1 MRLVKREVGEKNKTM
16 NINSGDFLFLSMKM
30 QILRSLAKQEDISD
44 SERQNAG
51 DLIIDLEESIK
62 PMSAGIKSITFDK
75 NSNVRKIT
83 FAPKAL
89 YDARDFLFTLMK
101 GQLLKSLRK
110 ESEEIKNPE
119 ILNID
124 NLLVNLDKSIRRM
137 GTSIKA
143 IILDKDL
150 NVKKVE
156 FAPAS
161 ETPHIAPKAPYIKEE
176 TPEIKREIKKQE
188 SNRWLLERIAPEN
201 MQRLNMSTGL
211 RREREKERERE
222 MFVASAG

>member
-1 MRLVKREVGEKNKTM
+1 MNELEKINFC
-16 NINSGDFLFLSMKM
+16 NSGDFLFLSMKM

-83 FAPKAL
+83 FHKAPNIEGF
-89 YDARDFLFTLMK
+89 DARDFLFTLMK

-143 IILDKDL
+143 IILDKDM

-156 FAPAS
+156 FAAPAS
-161 ETPHIAPKAPYIKEE
+161 EVPNISADAPKQEIE
-176 TPEIKREIKKQE
+176 PEIKSEIKKQE
-188 SNRWLLERIAPEN
+188 SNRWQRMSEPQITQINGITQIRQGQLLET
-201 MQRLNMSTGL
+201 S
-211 RREREKERERE
+211 
-222 MFVASAG
+222 

>member
-1 MRLVKREVGEKNKTM
+1 MNELEKINFC
-16 NINSGDFLFLSMKM
+16 NSGDFLFLSMKT
-30 QILRSLAKQEDISD
+30 QILRNLAKQEDISD

-75 NSNVRKIT
+75 NSNVRKIV

-156 FAPAS
+156 FAPEVPNISAD
-161 ETPHIAPKAPYIKEE
+161 APKEE
-176 TPEIKREIKKQE
+176 IEPEIKSEIKKQE
-188 SNRWLLERIAPEN
+188 SNRWQRISEPQITQINGITQIRQGQLLET
-201 MQRLNMSTGL
+201 S
-211 RREREKERERE
+211 
-222 MFVASAG
+222 

>member
-1 MRLVKREVGEKNKTM
+1 M

-83 FAPKAL
+83 FHKAPNIQ
-89 YDARDFLFTLMK
+89 DFDPRDFLFTLMK

-176 TPEIKREIKKQE
+176 TPEIRKEIKKQE
-188 SNRWLLERIAPEN
+188 SNRWLLVDDWEDLR
-201 MQRLNMSTGL
+201 MSEPQITQINGITQIRQGQL
-211 RREREKERERE
+211 LET
-222 MFVASAG
+222 S

>member
-1 MRLVKREVGEKNKTM
+1 M
-16 NINSGDFLFLSMKM
+16 NVNSGDFLFLSMKM
-30 QILRSLAKQEDISD
+30 QILRSLAKQENITD

-51 DLIIDLEESIK
+51 DLIIDLEEGIK
-62 PMSAGIKSITFDK
+62 PMSTGIKAITFDK

-83 FAPKAL
+83 FHKAPSIEGF
-89 YDARDFLFTLMK
+89 DAREFLFALMK

-124 NLLVNLDKSIRRM
+124 NLLVNLDKSIRSM
-137 GTSIKA
+137 GTGIKA
-143 IILDKDL
+143 IILDKDM

-156 FAPAS
+156 FAARPPNIQANVP
-161 ETPHIAPKAPYIKEE
+161 EAPE
-176 TPEIKREIKKQE
+176 PEIKSEIKETREVKKQE

-222 MFVASAG
+222 MLLSG

>member
-1 MRLVKREVGEKNKTM
+1 M
-16 NINSGDFLFLSMKM
+16 NVNSGDFLFLSMKM

-83 FAPKAL
+83 FHKAPNIEGF
-89 YDARDFLFTLMK
+89 DPRDFLFTLMK

-143 IILDKDL
+143 IILDKDM

-156 FAPAS
+156 FVPEVPNISAD
-161 ETPHIAPKAPYIKEE
+161 APKEEIKEE
-176 TPEIKREIKKQE
+176 TPEIKKEIKKQE
-188 SNRWLLERIAPEN
+188 SNRW
-201 MQRLNMSTGL
+201 QRMSEPQITQINGITQIRQGQL
-211 RREREKERERE
+211 VET
-222 MFVASAG
+222 S

>member
-1 MRLVKREVGEKNKTM
+1 M

-75 NSNVRKIT
+75 NSNVRKIV

-89 YDARDFLFTLMK
+89 YDLRDFLFTLMK

-119 ILNID
+119 IL
-124 NLLVNLDKSIRRM
+124 
-137 GTSIKA
+137 
-143 IILDKDL
+143 DL
-150 NVKKVE
+150 FQV
-156 FAPAS
+156 
-161 ETPHIAPKAPYIKEE
+161 
-176 TPEIKREIKKQE
+176 
-188 SNRWLLERIAPEN
+188 
-201 MQRLNMSTGL
+201 
-211 RREREKERERE
+211 
-222 MFVASAG
+222 

>member
-1 MRLVKREVGEKNKTM
+1 M

-30 QILRSLAKQEDISD
+30 QILRNLAKQEDISD

-83 FAPKAL
+83 FHKAPNVEGF
-89 YDARDFLFTLMK
+89 DPRDFLFTLMK

-137 GTSIKA
+137 GTGIKA

-176 TPEIKREIKKQE
+176 TPEIRKEIKKQE
-188 SNRWLLERIAPEN
+188 SNRWLLVDDWEDLR
-201 MQRLNMSTGL
+201 MSEPQITQINGITQIRQGQL
-211 RREREKERERE
+211 LET
-222 MFVASAG
+222 S